1 MRTRVITQANTA
13 IARRTKPFDSRR
25 EYVDVLHEFSLHNTQ
40 ALRNSGKD
48 NVARTQPN
56 NL

>member
-13 IARRTKPFDSRR
+13 IARRNEPFDSRR
-25 EYVDVLHEFSLHNTQ
+25 EYVAVLHEFSLHNAQ